1 MSGKN
6 FVHLHL
12 HSDYSILDGACKM
25 DRLFERAKELDM
37 PAIAITDHGNVFG
50 IPDFIQNAQRYGI
63 KPIIGCECYTLVHE
77 NITEHTKF
85 SLYHTT
91 LLAKSASGYRNLCKL
106 VSIAHTQGFYYRPRI
121 NFDLLKK
128 YGDGLICLTGC
139 MQGFVPQMLLAG
151 NEPAAQKGI
160 EELIDIFGCENFF
173 IEVQDHGIPEQK
185 QILPK
190 LFAIAKHNDLRVVAT
205 NDAHYVNQSD
215 WEAHDAM
222 LCIQTGAKISDEN
235 RMKMPWHQFYL
246 KSREEMELIFKDHR
260 EALDNSLVIADMCDV
275 TMLHGEN
282 HYPVFFDENEASV
295 GNHIDYLKSL
305 CVKGLKERY
314 DIDYGTVD
322 RNIEVDGSDAYNPV
336 HLCKRFDY
344 ELSIIERTGFVDYF
358 LIVWDFVNWAKQNG
372 VVVGPGRGSGAGC
385 LLAYLLRITDID
397 PIRFGLLFERFL
409 NPDRVS
415 PPDFDIDFCMNRR
428 SDVIDYVRSKYGKD
442 HVANIITF
450 GTLGA
455 KMVVRDVCRV
465 YDIPY
470 EEANRLAKMIP
481 DDLHVTLSEALAK
494 SAELRAE
501 QQKSPQIAKIL
512 KECQVLEGM
521 VRNVGTHAC
530 GIIISD
536 QPTDDLVPVTLQEGC
551 LTTQY
556 AKEAVEELGLL
567 KMDFLGLKTLTVI
580 DIAERNIRRRDG
592 FKDFSVADMPLEDK
606 ETFDLMNSGETI
618 GVFQFESAGIQR
630 WCRQFGFSSI
640 DEISALSALYRP
652 GPMEWLPDYV
662 AGKRDPAKIKYSH
675 PLLKN
680 ICKSTFGIIVYQEQ
694 VMQAA
699 RVIAGCSLSQAD
711 ILRRAMG
718 KKKVDVMN
726 AQRESFV
733 KGAAEH
739 NKIPRAKAEEIFSV
753 LEKFAGYGFNKSHAD
768 AYAVIGYRTA
778 YLKAHFPVEF
788 MAALMSCDLGN
799 ADKIELFIAEATKMG
814 TPVLGPDINQS
825 LNDFTPY
832 ISGNEGHIRFGL
844 SAIKGVGDVAAKNIM
859 CERDKCGGFK
869 NFVEFSQFVD
879 TRVVN
884 KRVFEAL
891 ILSGAFDS
899 FGCDRQH
906 LMNSLPNILQEAA
919 NVQREKS
926 SGQTSLFDMF
936 NSCNSVV
943 SIDVSGAKMSKFDK
957 LKNEKTTLGFYVSG
971 HPMVEYKDIAPIIN
985 SPASGD
991 LSGLQDRESFRVCG
1005 IISGIVKK
1013 FTKKDSRAWAL
1024 FQCDTGKS
1032 VVQMNCFPDS
1042 FENFGHKIREN
1053 ELVVIAGMARVRDG
1067 NSGYSVS
1074 DIELISSALNHMI
1087 SGIDWVLDAESSQLD
1102 EFIMAIN
1109 DFIQNNE
1116 GNTENVLHFEFK
1128 DGHRELAKM
1137 SSALRSKFDLETVK
1151 GLKSAAAVKSISFR
1165 AQKLSKNEEKSIS
1178 KIHFN
1183 FNNSRR
1189 G

>member
-1 MSGKN
+1 MGAKN

-12 HSDYSILDGACKM
+12 HSDYSILDGACRM
-25 DRLFERAKELDM
+25 DRLFGRAKELEM
-37 PAIAITDHGNVFG
+37 PAVAITDHGNVFG
-50 IPDFIQNAQRYGI
+50 IPDFVHSAQKCGI
-63 KPIIGCECYTLVHE
+63 KPIIGCECYTLFHE
-77 NITEHTKF
+77 DISEHKKF
-85 SLYHTT
+85 PLYHST
-91 LLAKSASGYRNLCKL
+91 LLAKNISGYRNLCKL

-121 NFDLLKK
+121 NFELLKK

-139 MQGFVPQMLLAG
+139 MQGFVSQMLLMGDEA
-151 NEPAAQKGI
+151 AAQRGL
-160 EELIDIFGCENFF
+160 EELIDIFGSENLFV
-173 IEVQDHGIPEQK
+173 EVQDHGIPDQQ

-190 LFAIAKHNDLRVVAT
+190 LFAIAERNNLRTVAT
-205 NDAHYVNQSD
+205 NDVHYVKQSD
-215 WEAHDAM
+215 WEAHDVM
-222 LCIQTGAKISDEN
+222 LCIQTGAKVADEN
-235 RMKMPWHQFYL
+235 RMKMSRHQMYV
-246 KSREEMELIFKDHR
+246 KSREEMELMFQDHR
-260 EALDNSLVIADMCDV
+260 EALDNSLIIADMCDIA
-275 TMLHGEN
+275 MPYGEN
-282 HYPVFFDENEASV
+282 HYPVFPYSAEIAADRHV
-295 GNHIDYLKSL
+295 DYLKKL
-305 CVKGLKERY
+305 CINGLKERY
-314 DIDYGTVD
+314 NLDYGAVNGEVQVD
-322 RNIEVDGSDAYNPV
+322 ANDAYNPAN
-336 HLCKRFDY
+336 LCKRFDY
-344 ELSIIERTGFVDYF
+344 ELSTIERTGFVDYF
-358 LIVWDFVNWAKQNG
+358 LIVWDFVNWARQNG

-385 LLAYLLRITDID
+385 LLAYLLKITDID

-409 NPDRVS
+409 NPERVS

-428 SDVIDYVRSKYGKD
+428 GEVIDYVRSKYGKD

-481 DDLHVTLSEALAK
+481 DDLHVTLDEALAK
-494 SAELRAE
+494 STELREE
-501 QQKSPQIAKIL
+501 QRKSPQIAKIL
-512 KECQVLEGM
+512 RECQVLEGM

-536 QPTDDLVPVTLQEGC
+536 RPTDDLVPVTLQEGS

-592 FKDFSVADMPLEDK
+592 FKNFSVSDVPLEDRA
-606 ETFDLMNSGETI
+606 TFDLMNSGETI

-630 WCRQFGFSSI
+630 WCRQFGFSSV

-662 AGKRDPAKIKYSH
+662 AGKKDPAKIKYSH
-675 PLLKN
+675 PLLRD

-699 RVIAGCSLSQAD
+699 RVIAGYSLGQAD

-726 AQRESFV
+726 AQRESFIQ
-733 KGAAEH
+733 GAAKH
-739 NKIPRAKAEEIFSV
+739 NNISPAKAAELFSV

-799 ADKIELFIAEATKMG
+799 AEKIELLIAEATRMNI
-814 TPVLGPDINQS
+814 PVLGPDINQS

-832 ISGNEGHIRFGL
+832 VSENEQHIRFGL
-844 SAIKGVGDVAAKNIM
+844 SAIKGVGDVAAANIIG
-859 CERDKCGGFK
+859 ERGKCGGFK
-869 NFVEFSQFVD
+869 SFIEFSQLVD

-891 ILSGAFDS
+891 TLSGAFDS
-899 FGCDRQH
+899 FGHDRQH
-906 LMNSLPNILQEAA
+906 LINSLANILREAA
-919 NVQREKS
+919 NVQREKN

-936 NSCNSVV
+936 GGGNAVV
-943 SIDVSGAKMSKFDK
+943 AIDSSGKGMSKFDK
-957 LKNEKTTLGFYVSG
+957 LKSEKATLGFYVSG
-971 HPMVEYKDIAPIIN
+971 HPMAEYGDITPVIN

-991 LSGLQDRESFRVCG
+991 LSSLGDRVSFRVCG
-1005 IISGIVKK
+1005 IIGGIAKK
-1013 FTKKDSRAWAL
+1013 FTKKDSRPWAF

-1032 VVQMNCFPDS
+1032 VVQMNCFPDN
-1042 FENFGHKIREN
+1042 FEKFGSKIKEN
-1053 ELVVIAGMARVRDG
+1053 ELVVLTGTARIQGDESSYSIDG
-1067 NSGYSVS
+1067 
-1074 DIELISSALNHMI
+1074 IESIGQALTHLI
-1087 SGIDWVLDAESSQLD
+1087 SGIDWILDAESNQLD
-1102 EFIMAIN
+1102 EFIGAIN
-1109 DFIQNNE
+1109 VFIQSNE
-1116 GNTENVLHFEFK
+1116 GNSENVLRFEFS
-1128 DGHRELAKM
+1128 DGRCELAKM
-1137 SSALRSKFDLETVK
+1137 SAVLKSKFDLEAIGKLKSSPAVK
-1151 GLKSAAAVKSISFR
+1151 GVSFK
-1165 AQKLSKNEEKSIS
+1165 AQKLSQNGEK
-1178 KIHFN
+1178 KYFKTP
-1183 FNNSRR
+1183 F
-1189 G
+1189 

>member
-1 MSGKN
+1 MGAKN

-12 HSDYSILDGACKM
+12 HSDYSILDGACRM
-25 DRLFERAKELDM
+25 DRLFERIKELGM
-37 PAIAITDHGNVFG
+37 AAVAITDHGSVFG
-50 IPDFIQNAQRYGI
+50 VPDFVQNAQKYGI
-63 KPIIGCECYTLVHE
+63 KPIIGCECYTLIHE
-77 NITEHTKF
+77 NITEHKKF
-85 SLYHTT
+85 PLYHIT
-91 LLAKSASGYRNLCKL
+91 LLTRNIAGYRNLCKL

-139 MQGFVPQMLLAG
+139 SQGFISQMLLAG
-151 NEPAAQKGI
+151 DETSAQRGV
-160 EELIDIFGCENFF
+160 EELIAIFGRENLF

-185 QILPK
+185 QVLPQ
-190 LFAIAKHNDLRVVAT
+190 LFAIAESNGLGTVAT
-205 NDAHYVNQSD
+205 NDAHYVKQSD
-215 WEAHDAM
+215 WEAHDVM
-222 LCIQTGAKISDEN
+222 LCIQTGSKISDED
-235 RMKMPWHQFYL
+235 RMKMPWHQMYV
-246 KSREEMELIFKDHR
+246 KSRKEMELVFKDHR
-260 EALDNSLVIADMCDV
+260 EALDNSLLIADMCDV
-275 TMLHGEN
+275 TMPYGEN
-282 HYPVFFDENEASV
+282 HYPVFPDDGETSS
-295 GNHIDYLKSL
+295 GDHIDYLKSL
-305 CVKGLKERY
+305 CINGLKERY
-314 DIDYGTVD
+314 GVNYDTVD
-322 RNIEVDGSDAYNPV
+322 TNSEVEGKDVYNPIN
-336 HLCKRFDY
+336 LCKRFNY
-344 ELSIIERTGFVDYF
+344 ELSTIERTGFVDYF

-385 LLAYLLRITDID
+385 LLAYLLKITDID
-397 PIRFGLLFERFL
+397 PLRFGLLFERFL
-409 NPDRVS
+409 NPERVS

-428 SDVIDYVRSKYGKD
+428 GEVIDYVREKYGKD
-442 HVANIITF
+442 RVANIITF

-481 DDLHVTLSEALAK
+481 DDLHVTLNEALAK
-494 SAELRAE
+494 APELRHE
-501 QQKSPQIAKIL
+501 QGKSPQIAKIL

-536 QPTDDLVPVTLQEGC
+536 QPIDDLVPVTLQEGC

-580 DIAERNIRRRDG
+580 DIAERNIRRRRG
-592 FKDFSVADMPLEDK
+592 FEDFSVSNVPLEDEK
-606 ETFDLMNSGETI
+606 TFDLMNSGETI

-662 AGKRDPAKIKYSH
+662 AGKKDPTKIKYSH
-675 PLLKN
+675 PLLKD
-680 ICKSTFGIIVYQEQ
+680 ICKPTFGIIVYQEQ

-699 RVIAGCSLSQAD
+699 RVIAGYSLGQAD

-726 AQRESFV
+726 AQQESFI
-733 KGAAEH
+733 KGAAEY
-739 NKIPRAKAEEIFSV
+739 NKISRTKAEEIFSV

-778 YLKAHFPVEF
+778 YLKAHFSVEF

-799 ADKIELFIAEATKMG
+799 GEKIELLIGEATRMG
-814 TPVLGPDINQS
+814 IPVLGPDINQS

-832 ISGNEGHIRFGL
+832 ISANEQHIRFGL
-844 SAIKGVGDVAAKNIM
+844 SAIKGVGDIAAANIIA
-859 CERDKCGGFK
+859 ERSKCGRFK
-869 NFVEFSQFVD
+869 SFMEFSQVVD

-899 FGCDRQH
+899 FGYDRQH

-926 SGQTSLFDMF
+926 NGQTSLFDMF
-936 NSCNSVV
+936 DSGNSIV
-943 SIDVSGAKMSKFDK
+943 SINTGGAKMSKFDK
-957 LKNEKTTLGFYVSG
+957 LKNEKITLGFYVSG
-971 HPMVEYKDIAPIIN
+971 HPLAEYKDIIPSIN

-991 LSGLQDRESFRVCG
+991 LSNLRDRENFRLCG

-1013 FTKKDSRAWAL
+1013 FTKKDSRPWAF
-1024 FQCDTGKS
+1024 FQCDSGKS
-1032 VVQMNCFPDS
+1032 VIQMNCFPDN
-1042 FENFGHKIREN
+1042 FEKFGHKIKEN
-1053 ELVVIAGMARVRDG
+1053 ELVILTGTARIRDDE
-1067 NSGYSVS
+1067 SSYSVAGVEP
-1074 DIELISSALNHMI
+1074 IFSALNHMI
-1087 SGIDWVLDAESSQLD
+1087 NGIDWVLEAEADQLD
-1102 EFIMAIN
+1102 EFIRAIN
-1109 DFIQNNE
+1109 DFIENNE
-1116 GNTENVLHFEFK
+1116 GNVENMLHFEFK
-1128 DGHRELAKM
+1128 DGHRELARM
-1137 SSALRSKFDLETVK
+1137 SSALRSKFDLEAVK
-1151 GLKSAAAVKSISFR
+1151 KLKLLPAVKSMSLR
-1165 AQKLSKNEEKSIS
+1165 VQNLSL
-1178 KIHFN
+1178 
-1183 FNNSRR
+1183 